1 MIIKKNRFTVCI
13 VSCLLLIL
21 FLSPSSHSIII
32 IEDGKTEWSQYRGPN
47 RDGVA
52 ISNVSIKAWPKGSQ
66 PFEVWRKPIGEGF
79 SGIVIVGEQLITAF
93 AEDENEFLGG
103 FEKTTG
109 REVWRTVLGKMFVEE
124 MGNGPRSTPT
134 IDGDF
139 AYMLEARPG
148 AYLFVGQGDTPM
160 CHHPAYDFN
169 DEIAAVGASL
179 FARIVE
185 RAQPVGQ

>member
-1 MIIKKNRFTVCI
+1 M
-13 VSCLLLIL
+13 
-21 FLSPSSHSIII
+21 

-109 REVWRTVLGKMFVEE
+109 REVWRTALGKMFVEE

-139 AYMLEARPG
+139 AYMLDSHGGLYCINIKSGKQIWEVSLTEKFGIRRP
-148 AYLFVGQGDTPM
+148 LEDFPQTP
-160 CHHPAYDFN
+160 
-169 DEIAAVGASL
+169 
-179 FARIVE
+179 
-185 RAQPVGQ
+185 